1 MTMSYVHMNSQIFQ
15 GLVILKNEIIKM
27 LDLWKFTCLKNLYVY
42 GNDCYVVVKG
52 IAD

>member
-27 LDLWKFTCLKNLYVY
+27 LDLKLICLKNLYVY
-42 GNDCYVVVKG
+42 GNDCYVVVKAG